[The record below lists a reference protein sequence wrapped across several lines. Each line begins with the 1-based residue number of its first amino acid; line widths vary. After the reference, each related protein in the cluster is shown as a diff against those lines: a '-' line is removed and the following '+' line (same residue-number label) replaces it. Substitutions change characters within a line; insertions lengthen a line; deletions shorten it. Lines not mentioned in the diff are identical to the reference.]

1 VTLIKVFYSDIFTI
15 PLPVKHRFPIGKY
28 KMLRDRLAAAEFAS
42 SLELVV
48 AEAASEAQILL
59 VHEEVYLDKVKSG
72 TLNEK
77 ELRRLGLPWST
88 DLFER
93 ARRSVGGTIGAC
105 RAALGERLGINLAGG
120 THHAFPDHGEGFCV
134 FNDAAIA
141 ARVVLEEGPVQ
152 RILILDADVHQGN
165 GTAAI
170 FQEEPRVFTF
180 SIHGEKNFP
189 FRKVAGDLD
198 IGLPDQ
204 TGDGA
209 FMAAFTAG
217 IEPVIDRL
225 QPELVIYLA
234 GADPFKGD
242 RLGRLAL
249 SKAGLT
255 ARDEFVFACCKNR
268 EIPLAVAMAGGYAEP
283 ISDSVD
289 IQLNT
294 IAAAVEAYQGEIVT

>member
-1 VTLIKVFYSDIFTI
+1 
-15 PLPVKHRFPIGKY
+15 
-28 KMLRDRLAAAEFAS
+28 MLRDRLSVAEFAS
-42 SLELVV
+42 ALEFSV

-59 VHEEVYLDKVKSG
+59 VHEEAYLAKVKSG
-72 TLNEK
+72 TLDEK

-105 RAALGERLGINLAGG
+105 RAALGERIGINLAGG

-141 ARVVLEEGPVQ
+141 ARVMLKDGHVK

-165 GTAAI
+165 GTAAV
-170 FQEEPRVFTF
+170 FQGEPRVFTF

-189 FRKVAGDLD
+189 FRKVAGDMD
-198 IGLPDQ
+198 IGLPDR
-204 TGDGA
+204 TEDAA
-209 FMAAFTAG
+209 FMAAFTAAL
-217 IEPVIDRL
+217 EPVVDRL

-234 GADPFKGD
+234 GADPFEGD

-249 SKAGLT
+249 TKAGLT
-255 ARDEFVFACCKNR
+255 ARDKYVFACFKAR
-268 EIPLAVAMAGGYAEP
+268 EVPIAVAMAGGYAEP

-294 IAAAVEAYQGEIVT
+294 IAAVVEAYGGENVRFIK

>member
-1 VTLIKVFYSDIFTI
+1 LIKVFYSDIFTI

-28 KMLRDRLAAAEFAS
+28 QLLRDRLYTAEFAPA
-42 SLELVV
+42 LDFTV

-59 VHEEVYLDKVKSG
+59 VHQQGYLDKVKYG
-72 TLNEK
+72 TLDVK
-77 ELRRLGLPWST
+77 ELRRLGLPWSE

-93 ARRSVGGTIGAC
+93 ARRSVGGTVGAC
-105 RAALGERLGINLAGG
+105 REALLSGISINLAGG

-141 ARVVLEEGPVQ
+141 ARLMLAEEGFQ
-152 RILILDADVHQGN
+152 QIIILDADVHQGN

-170 FQEEPRVFTF
+170 FQDEPRVFTF

-198 IGLPDQ
+198 IGLPDRS
-204 TGDGA
+204 GDAAYMSAFEAGVEQVLGA
-209 FMAAFTAG
+209 
-217 IEPVIDRL
+217 L

-234 GADPFKGD
+234 GADPYEGD
-242 RLGRLAL
+242 RLGRLAM
-249 SKAGLT
+249 SKAGLA
-255 ARDEFVFACCKNR
+255 ARDKFVFDRCRAQDL
-268 EIPLAVAMAGGYAEP
+268 PVAVAMAGGYAEP

-294 IAAAVEAYQGEIVT
+294 IAAAVESYLADGAP